1 MATFDELDAT
11 TRTELEAAAFRRLLK
26 HLDDN
31 KDVQNIDLMILADF
45 CRNCLSKW
53 TPPASTSTA
62 CPTASGKPITRVRQR
77 RNSWLLLKRAKP
89 RKRPTPPPTST
100 RSSAMDAMEA
110 LNIAVLTVSDTRT
123 EETDRSGQSLVQR
136 LTEAGHRL
144 ADKRIVPDDVY
155 QIRAVVAQWIADP
168 GVQVVLTTGGTGFTG
183 RDSTPEAVSVLL
195 DKRIEGFGERFRQLS
210 GDEIGSST
218 IQSRALGGFANATVV
233 FCLPGSTGA
242 CRTGWD
248 GILAEQLDSRHK
260 PCNFANLVI
269 PGRGQHG

>member
-1 MATFDELDAT
+1 MSEP
-11 TRTELEAAAFRRLLK
+11 
-26 HLDDN
+26 
-31 KDVQNIDLMILADF
+31 MI
-45 CRNCLSKW
+45 
-53 TPPASTSTA
+53 P
-62 CPTASGKPITRVRQR
+62 
-77 RNSWLLLKRAKP
+77 
-89 RKRPTPPPTST
+89 
-100 RSSAMDAMEA
+100 

-123 EETDRSGQSLVQR
+123 EETDSSGRALVER
-136 LTEAGHRL
+136 ATEAGHS
-144 ADKRIVPDDVY
+144 IVARQLIADDVY
-155 QIRAVVAQWIADP
+155 RVRAVVAGWIADP
-168 GVQVVLTTGGTGFTG
+168 DVQVVLTTGGTGFTG

-195 DKRIEGFGERFRQLS
+195 DKEIQGFGERFRQLS

-218 IQSRALGGFANATVV
+218 VQSRCLGGLANNSVI